1 MRSIHTAKEGN
12 SAKRDY
18 YTKDKSLSQGKSS
31 GKKTYYGK
39 GETTSTEAA
48 MTDAV
53 WFGKD
58 AERLRLV
65 GHVHQEDFEQ
75 IYDGFIPGSD
85 ERIRFEKVREDQK
98 QNCLYDL
105 VLSCKKSV
113 SMQIHLGKDD
123 RLYQA
128 YQETVVE
135 VAELIQR
142 DYAQARRQFKGERN
156 VIQTEGIIAVLMPHH
171 TTRDLDPGV
180 HTHLLI
186 ANGTHCEDGK
196 WRSLRDVGFS
206 HAYYLGDYFA
216 ARLAARVQELG
227 YKIRETVTEQG
238 HPSWELAGY
247 TDEEIKVFSK
257 RSEDAEVKKLVAAGY
272 SRDDALLVTRRA
284 KDVDET
290 IEQLQE
296 RWGKEA
302 STHGIEAIVPSER
315 PVRVKRQATAE
326 DILESAIRHYSHNSV
341 HFSRDQIREYAFKL
355 NRPFD
360 VMQLDQA
367 IGKHPELIDY
377 GRFGNLEDFQ
387 GHFTTAKALEREI
400 RTIKGWMD
408 GQGKATSVMERETST
423 QALAAVGGHPLKAG
437 QQSAVIGVLASVNQH
452 QCIHGLSGVGKTSAL
467 KALKTLMDSRGIE
480 IIGLAPSIPA
490 AQKLGEELG
499 IETQTVQKF
508 IRSDLELK
516 RGQFLVIDESGM
528 DSADMLDVVMQ
539 KANAAGA
546 RVLLVGDTGQN
557 QAIEAGSPM
566 RSVMAHGA
574 EVHHIAEII
583 RQQNAVQRRAV
594 ELIAAGHGL
603 DALSLLSEHDYVTEI
618 EDRCLRVASVA
629 AEYLKLSVKEQG
641 KTLIVTGTNAEKDAI
656 TSEIRTG
663 LKAAGLLGESVN
675 VVQLRDRAL
684 TPEQSAEV
692 LFYRVGDFV
701 TLSRN
706 YKTTGLQKDT
716 PYEVRAKD
724 GDELILSSA
733 GGRLYRFN
741 PKHYKDKKVFSA
753 HEFDVAVGDSLR
765 WTSTNREAGQ
775 INGHTFKVSAINKGI
790 ATAITA
796 KGKQIEIDLS
806 RPLTVDYTLC
816 STSYRAQGSDR
827 PRVFVSATN
836 DPTSNREPFYVS
848 ISRQIKTLKIWTDS
862 FERLKDRVAESRVQR
877 NPLELLKPQPTNQGK
892 TNDQQNESS
901 RPRNERDSDRDSG
914 RPAGRDGGTESFVRN
929 PESSDREPS
938 YNRGIERETSGDT
951 RRNLERGRV
960 HREQTE
966 RGREQDLRRDW
977 LSRDINRRLDGTS
990 TGELSGT
997 ESAHSSIDGE
1007 QPEAR
1012 LTVAEQLVELAYAD
1026 RLGRELSGPLAKLVS
1041 ALVELRKVEAQNA
1054 ALQAEIA
1061 ARTELV
1067 MNQAKVEILDT
1078 TLSTWRSLR
1087 ENPESV
1093 ETASTE
1099 MREMIAT
1106 YPAQKVVDYALREFS
1121 RAATPSLKPKTT
1133 PKPVTGPTA
1142 RPTPKTSKRNSKPTS
1157 KPHKPKPIEVFW
1169 EPDYSAVQKTEQIE
1183 SRHWGEFQSSS
1194 IHPELVTANIES
1206 LSGQP
1211 VYERLLSERLAQLGT
1226 GQYVTQPMARLM
1238 AQYEQVAE
1246 GGWWGTAGIDAKSL
1260 LTLDPG
1266 QQPQLSTWG
1275 VFKADYPRVDQD
1287 KSERKGQTEYIKYE
1301 NPLGVN
1307 RSLYLP
1313 NVPEEIAQRIYAKHN
1328 IQPTELERQ
1337 SGFWSVVANH
1347 PEIPIVV
1354 TEGFKKSLASLSQ
1367 GEVTIGLAGV
1377 NALYRARDD
1386 DKTKLP
1392 ERVLNEEMAIFATPG
1407 RSITFAYD
1415 SDSKT
1420 STVFNVRAELV
1431 RAVELLEARDTAVK
1445 VAKWKPELGKG
1456 LDDLIT
1462 NQGPSA
1468 YVIALAKA
1476 EAAEREKQIYY
1487 RTQYNALAREV
1498 RKAKPGIAGEALDI
1512 EVYLLAITKGE
1523 LKDGKRFLSQS
1534 DHARSLKDPKAVAA
1548 YIEHIKASI
1557 PQYLQQQQALE
1568 QERKDRTIYEELV
1581 QSITAEMGALKPGP
1595 LDIEVCI
1602 RLTNYPDLER
1612 ILAQSDWVKSRET
1625 PEEKARYIQSVQ
1637 SAAALTLQQ
1646 RAEAQTRAENEALA
1660 VQAQQQRELEAAK
1673 RAAQL
1678 QAQQQKELAVTQ
1690 AAAQAAAQR
1699 QAQQPAE
1706 SRAQYEAIAQQVRN
1720 QLYGIQPNQFDSV
1733 VYKWAQAKG
1742 LDGDLVLAQSDQA
1755 QSLKHPAQVN
1765 GYLRQVKRLAN
1776 RLDLEPGPDM
1786 SAQQRQL
1793 NVRAVM
1799 SCDWLADNYGKDQSD
1814 GWRVF
1819 EGIQFSCYAKND
1831 EYKIYSHAKRRV
1843 VLERGNNRLVGTL
1856 SLKEIE
1862 KLENAVAKGK
1872 VMKAEERKAQ
1882 VKVQEIKKAR
1892 KPRK

>member
-1 MRSIHTAKEGN
+1 MRSG
-12 SAKRDY
+12 DY

-31 GKKTYYGK
+31 GKKTYYSK

-302 STHGIEAIVPSER
+302 STHSIEAIVPSKR

-355 NRPFD
+355 NRSFD

-367 IGKHPELIDY
+367 IGKHPELIDF

-400 RTIKGWMD
+400 RTIKSWMD

-423 QALAAVGGHPLKAG
+423 QALAAVGGHPLKSG
-437 QQSAVIGVLASVNQH
+437 QRAAVIGVLASVNQH

-618 EDRCLRVASVA
+618 EDRGLRVASVA

-663 LKAAGLLGESVN
+663 LKAAGRLRESVN
-675 VVQLRDRAL
+675 AVQLRDRAL

-716 PYEVRAKD
+716 PYQVMAKD
-724 GDELILSSA
+724 GDELILASA
-733 GGRLYRFN
+733 GGAAVIGLIRSIIRT
-741 PKHYKDKKVFSA
+741 KKFSA
-753 HEFDVAVGDSLR
+753 LMSL
-765 WTSTNREAGQ
+765 
-775 INGHTFKVSAINKGI
+775 I
-790 ATAITA
+790 
-796 KGKQIEIDLS
+796 
-806 RPLTVDYTLC
+806 
-816 STSYRAQGSDR
+816 
-827 PRVFVSATN
+827 
-836 DPTSNREPFYVS
+836 
-848 ISRQIKTLKIWTDS
+848 
-862 FERLKDRVAESRVQR
+862 
-877 NPLELLKPQPTNQGK
+877 
-892 TNDQQNESS
+892 
-901 RPRNERDSDRDSG
+901 
-914 RPAGRDGGTESFVRN
+914 
-929 PESSDREPS
+929 
-938 YNRGIERETSGDT
+938 
-951 RRNLERGRV
+951 
-960 HREQTE
+960 
-966 RGREQDLRRDW
+966 
-977 LSRDINRRLDGTS
+977 
-990 TGELSGT
+990 
-997 ESAHSSIDGE
+997 
-1007 QPEAR
+1007 
-1012 LTVAEQLVELAYAD
+1012 
-1026 RLGRELSGPLAKLVS
+1026 
-1041 ALVELRKVEAQNA
+1041 
-1054 ALQAEIA
+1054 
-1061 ARTELV
+1061 
-1067 MNQAKVEILDT
+1067 
-1078 TLSTWRSLR
+1078 
-1087 ENPESV
+1087 
-1093 ETASTE
+1093 
-1099 MREMIAT
+1099 
-1106 YPAQKVVDYALREFS
+1106 
-1121 RAATPSLKPKTT
+1121 
-1133 PKPVTGPTA
+1133 
-1142 RPTPKTSKRNSKPTS
+1142 
-1157 KPHKPKPIEVFW
+1157 
-1169 EPDYSAVQKTEQIE
+1169 
-1183 SRHWGEFQSSS
+1183 
-1194 IHPELVTANIES
+1194 
-1206 LSGQP
+1206 
-1211 VYERLLSERLAQLGT
+1211 
-1226 GQYVTQPMARLM
+1226 
-1238 AQYEQVAE
+1238 
-1246 GGWWGTAGIDAKSL
+1246 
-1260 LTLDPG
+1260 
-1266 QQPQLSTWG
+1266 
-1275 VFKADYPRVDQD
+1275 
-1287 KSERKGQTEYIKYE
+1287 
-1301 NPLGVN
+1301 
-1307 RSLYLP
+1307 
-1313 NVPEEIAQRIYAKHN
+1313 
-1328 IQPTELERQ
+1328 
-1337 SGFWSVVANH
+1337 
-1347 PEIPIVV
+1347 
-1354 TEGFKKSLASLSQ
+1354 
-1367 GEVTIGLAGV
+1367 
-1377 NALYRARDD
+1377 
-1386 DKTKLP
+1386 
-1392 ERVLNEEMAIFATPG
+1392 
-1407 RSITFAYD
+1407 
-1415 SDSKT
+1415 
-1420 STVFNVRAELV
+1420 
-1431 RAVELLEARDTAVK
+1431 
-1445 VAKWKPELGKG
+1445 
-1456 LDDLIT
+1456 
-1462 NQGPSA
+1462 
-1468 YVIALAKA
+1468 
-1476 EAAEREKQIYY
+1476 
-1487 RTQYNALAREV
+1487 
-1498 RKAKPGIAGEALDI
+1498 
-1512 EVYLLAITKGE
+1512 
-1523 LKDGKRFLSQS
+1523 
-1534 DHARSLKDPKAVAA
+1534 
-1548 YIEHIKASI
+1548 
-1557 PQYLQQQQALE
+1557 
-1568 QERKDRTIYEELV
+1568 
-1581 QSITAEMGALKPGP
+1581 
-1595 LDIEVCI
+1595 
-1602 RLTNYPDLER
+1602 
-1612 ILAQSDWVKSRET
+1612 
-1625 PEEKARYIQSVQ
+1625 
-1637 SAAALTLQQ
+1637 
-1646 RAEAQTRAENEALA
+1646 
-1660 VQAQQQRELEAAK
+1660 
-1673 RAAQL
+1673 
-1678 QAQQQKELAVTQ
+1678 
-1690 AAAQAAAQR
+1690 
-1699 QAQQPAE
+1699 
-1706 SRAQYEAIAQQVRN
+1706 
-1720 QLYGIQPNQFDSV
+1720 
-1733 VYKWAQAKG
+1733 
-1742 LDGDLVLAQSDQA
+1742 
-1755 QSLKHPAQVN
+1755 
-1765 GYLRQVKRLAN
+1765 
-1776 RLDLEPGPDM
+1776 
-1786 SAQQRQL
+1786 
-1793 NVRAVM
+1793 
-1799 SCDWLADNYGKDQSD
+1799 
-1814 GWRVF
+1814 
-1819 EGIQFSCYAKND
+1819 
-1831 EYKIYSHAKRRV
+1831 
-1843 VLERGNNRLVGTL
+1843 
-1856 SLKEIE
+1856 
-1862 KLENAVAKGK
+1862 
-1872 VMKAEERKAQ
+1872 
-1882 VKVQEIKKAR
+1882 
-1892 KPRK
+1892 